1 MRKIIIDTD
10 IGVDDAFAVRYG
22 SLVFD
27 LIGITTVNG
36 NCTANMATQNAKL
49 FCSHY
54 KKNIKVY
61 KGASRP
67 LVEPPSPPS
76 FDIHGKDGLG
86 GVYDNPFDDKAPNA
100 IEYLINNVKE
110 NPGEITVIAIGPLTN
125 IAIALNLYPDFA
137 KYIKELVIMGGA
149 FGFNGHNGNMSH
161 FAEFN
166 IYSDP
171 HAADIVMQS
180 SMPITILPLDV
191 TNKVQITAK
200 EVANTNDEFLKNISK
215 FYIDFSLKQKIF
227 HDMAVHDALTI
238 AYLVNP
244 QAFTTIKKP
253 CRVITSGIA
262 KGQTVIP
269 RDERVAPNDCFL
281 GLKEHTICID
291 VDVNAV
297 KEHLLNTLKI

>member
-1 MRKIIIDTD
+1 
-10 IGVDDAFAVRYG
+10 
-22 SLVFD
+22 
-27 LIGITTVNG
+27 
-36 NCTANMATQNAKL
+36 
-49 FCSHY
+49 
-54 KKNIKVY
+54 
-61 KGASRP
+61 
-67 LVEPPSPPS
+67 
-76 FDIHGKDGLG
+76 
-86 GVYDNPFDDKAPNA
+86 
-100 IEYLINNVKE
+100 
-110 NPGEITVIAIGPLTN
+110 
-125 IAIALNLYPDFA
+125 
-137 KYIKELVIMGGA
+137 MGGA

-244 QAFTTIKKP
+244 HKLLPQSKKP

-262 KGQTVIP
+262 KGQTVHF
-269 RDERVAPNDCFL
+269 RDRKIAPNDCSS
-281 GLKEHTICID
+281 
-291 VDVNAV
+291 
-297 KEHLLNTLKI
+297 